1 MLFYEFK
8 LSQDMFDTTQITQ
21 NWGIFQGQLWRNGWR
36 LKETIRN
43 LGSTMIDLCHTKKD
57 RNSLHQALQISIFNV
72 DQLRM
77 L

>member
-36 LKETIRN
+36 LNET
-43 LGSTMIDLCHTKKD
+43 
-57 RNSLHQALQISIFNV
+57 
-72 DQLRM
+72 
-77 L
+77 

>member
-8 LSQDMFDTTQITQ
+8 LSQDIFDTTQITQ
-21 NWGIFQGQLWRNGWR
+21 NWGFFKANCGVKGW
-36 LKETIRN
+36 K
-43 LGSTMIDLCHTKKD
+43 
-57 RNSLHQALQISIFNV
+57 SLHQILQIFSFNV